1 MDIRFVSTLTPEDE
15 DRLAPGLVNA
25 IGQLLDALP
34 LAYTLRVETSNGRI
48 FQHTHAGPDID
59 AETSGEVV
67 PAPVGPLFG
76 GRPAS

>member
-25 IGQLLDALP
+25 IGLLLDALP
-34 LAYTLRVETSNGRI
+34 LVYTLRVETSNGKV

-59 AETSGEVV
+59 TDTASEVLST
-67 PAPVGPLFG
+67 PTGSLFG